1 MTCGEELL
9 PKFLPAYIK
18 PEIMDKLSYSWG
30 MALGQQL
37 RAMGVEKIDFT
48 VFDEAVHS
56 AFEGKETKMTPE
68 EANQTIQTYLQ
79 ELTEK
84 QTAKI
89 KEVGDK
95 FLAENAKKENV
106 KVTASGLQ
114 YLVEKEGTGAQ
125 PTATDEVTV
134 HYTGKLLDG
143 TVFDSSVS
151 RGEPATFPLNR
162 VIPGWTE
169 GVQLMK
175 EGGKYVFFIPSELAY
190 GPQGVPNAIPP
201 HSTLIFEVELI
212 KVIKK

>member
-1 MTCGEELL
+1 
-9 PKFLPAYIK
+9 
-18 PEIMDKLSYSWG
+18 MDKLSYAWG

-37 RAMGVEKIDFT
+37 RGMGVENLDKEAFN
-48 VFDEAVHS
+48 EAVTA
-56 AFEGKETKMTPE
+56 AFDGKETKISAE
-68 EANQTIQTYLQ
+68 EAQKLIQEYLQ
-79 ELTEK
+79 ELTSKKEA
-84 QTAKI
+84 QI
-89 KEVGDK
+89 KAVGEK
-95 FLAENAKKENV
+95 FLAENGKKENV
-106 KVTASGLQ
+106 ITTASGLQ
-114 YLVEKEGTGAQ
+114 YMVEKEGTGAQ
-125 PTATDEVTV
+125 PAATDEVTV

-175 EGGKYVFFIPSELAY
+175 EGGKYTFFIPSDLAY

-201 HSTLIFEVELI
+201 HSTLIFDVELI

>member
-1 MTCGEELL
+1 
-9 PKFLPAYIK
+9 
-18 PEIMDKLSYSWG
+18 MDKLSYAWG

-37 RAMGVEKIDFT
+37 RAMGVGTINKED
-48 VFDEAVHS
+48 FDEAVDA
-56 AFEGKETKMTPE
+56 AFNGKETRLTAE
-68 EANQTIQTYLQ
+68 DANKLIQEYLQ
-79 ELTEK
+79 ELT
-84 QTAKI
+84 AKKAADI
-89 KEVGDK
+89 RAVGEK
-95 FLAENAKKENV
+95 FLAENSKKEGV

-114 YLVEKEGTGAQ
+114 YIVDKEGTGAR
-125 PTATDEVTV
+125 PTAEDEVTV

-175 EGGKYVFFIPSELAY
+175 EGGKYTFFIPSDLAY

-201 HSTLIFEVELI
+201 HSTLIFDVELI
-212 KVIKK
+212 KVVKK